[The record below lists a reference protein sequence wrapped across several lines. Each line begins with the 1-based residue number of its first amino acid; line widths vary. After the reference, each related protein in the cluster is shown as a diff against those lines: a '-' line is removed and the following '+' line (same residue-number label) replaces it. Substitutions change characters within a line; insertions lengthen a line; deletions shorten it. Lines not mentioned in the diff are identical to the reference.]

1 MTKNPFKAV
10 SATLATLICLFLISC
25 GADETSSDGSGSDD
39 GTAGSTS
46 RIVFQ
51 RDYLLVIDG
60 NRIEA
65 RSVDAETGQLTLVS
79 AMPLEVDEAETLF
92 AYEDDKVM
100 VGTPTGTYILE
111 ISEQGRLSQ
120 TAWVSHAQACDPVIA
135 KDNAMYVTTRTE
147 TGCRGWGQNSNQLLV
162 YDITDIANPVET
174 SRIPLNQPSGLT
186 LKDNN
191 LYVCTYS
198 GLAWLKVDSPLE
210 PTFLDTLP
218 MMECNDIIADQNN
231 NTLILT
237 SNESVSVYKGEGDNL
252 VLQSSIY
259 EGM

>member
-1 MTKNPFKAV
+1 MTQNPFKAV
-10 SATLATLICLFLISC
+10 SAISAALTCIFLISC
-25 GADETSSDGSGSDD
+25 GAAETSTNGSDD

-79 AMPLEVDEAETLF
+79 AIPLEVDEAETLF
-92 AYEDDKVM
+92 TYEEDKIM

-120 TAWVSHAQACDPVIA
+120 TAWVTHAQACDPVIA
-135 KDNAMYVTTRTE
+135 KDNAMYVTTRTA
-147 TGCRGWGQNSNQLLV
+147 TNCQGWGGNSNQLLV
-162 YDITDIANPVET
+162 YDITDIENPVET
-174 SRIPLNQPSGLT
+174 SRIPLDRPSGLT
-186 LKDNN
+186 LKNNN

-218 MMECNDIIADQNN
+218 MVECNDIIADQDND
-231 NTLILT
+231 TLILT
-237 SNESVSVYKGEGDNL
+237 SSERVSIYKGEGDGL
-252 VLQSSIY
+252 MLQSNVY